1 MMPEISVIIAN
12 WNGKHFLDDCL
23 SALRRQTFRD
33 FETILVDN
41 GSTDGSP
48 EYIRANFPEV
58 RMLSLKE
65 NLGFTG
71 GNIAGYK
78 LAGGSLIALLNNDTE
93 ADSEW
98 LQAIHNGSLLF
109 EHAGSFA
116 SKMMYFDERRRIEN
130 CGFEMAI
137 SGTPTELGRDEPD
150 GPEWC
155 SPRNIFGGCGG
166 AVAYRRSMLNDVG
179 FLDPD
184 FFMIYEDVDLS
195 FRAQLSG
202 YDCVYLPQAIVYHH
216 YRSTIK
222 KRPAVQVFYAQR
234 NIEFVYLKNLPLG
247 FLVRSVPLRLLYE
260 VGAAVYFCRL
270 GAGAAFFRAKLDALK
285 RLPSV
290 LRKRG
295 TIQKRKVVTNSK
307 LRVLLRGSAFFSKWR
322 KFLTTAKTPLATNFE
337 FHSRKQ

>member
-1 MMPEISVIIAN
+1 
-12 WNGKHFLDDCL
+12 
-23 SALRRQTFRD
+23 
-33 FETILVDN
+33 
-41 GSTDGSP
+41 
-48 EYIRANFPEV
+48 
-58 RMLSLKE
+58 
-65 NLGFTG
+65 
-71 GNIAGYK
+71 
-78 LAGGSLIALLNNDTE
+78 
-93 ADSEW
+93 
-98 LQAIHNGSLLF
+98 
-109 EHAGSFA
+109 
-116 SKMMYFDERRRIEN
+116 
-130 CGFEMAI
+130 
-137 SGTPTELGRDEPD
+137 
-150 GPEWC
+150 
-155 SPRNIFGGCGG
+155 
-166 AVAYRRSMLNDVG
+166 MLNDVG

>member
-1 MMPEISVIIAN
+1 MPEISVIIAN
-12 WNGKHFLDDCL
+12 WNGKDFLDDCL

-41 GSTDGSP
+41 GSTDGSVQYVR
-48 EYIRANFPEV
+48 ERFPEV
-58 RMLSLKE
+58 RLLALKE

-71 GNIAGYK
+71 GNIAGYEAA
-78 LAGGSLIALLNNDTE
+78 AGNLIVLLNNDTE

-98 LQAIHNGSLLF
+98 LQEIHNGSVLF
-109 EHAGSFA
+109 AEAGSFA
-116 SKMMYFDERRRIEN
+116 SKMMYFDERHRIEN

-137 SGTPTELGRDEPD
+137 TGTPTELGRDELD

-155 SPRNIFGGCGG
+155 SPRKIFGACGG

-216 YRSTIK
+216 YRSTIR
-222 KRPAVQVFYAQR
+222 KRPAMQVFYAQR
-234 NIEFVYLKNLPLG
+234 NIEWVYLKNLPAA
-247 FLVRSVPLRLLYE
+247 FLLRSAPFRLLYE
-260 VGAAVYFCRL
+260 IGAAVYFCRL
-270 GAGAAFFRAKLDALK
+270 GAGMSFLRAKMDALK
-285 RLPSV
+285 RLRFV

-295 TIQKRKVVTNSK
+295 AIQKRKVVSSSE
-307 LRVLLRGSAFFSKWR
+307 LRILLRGPAFSSKWR
-322 KFLTTAKTPLATNFE
+322 KFLKTAKTPFASRLE
-337 FHSRKQ
+337 FHSRKH